1 MVHNMTEGNP
11 IKLILA
17 FTGPLLIGN
26 VFQQFYNIADII
38 IVGRFIGVHALAAV
52 GATAPLF
59 MALLGLTIGMASGFT
74 VIMGQRFGG
83 GDYEGVRRSFSM
95 SLMLSF
101 GLTIL
106 LMLTAWL
113 CMPWFLQLMNI
124 SNELYDDSYHY
135 VMIIAYGLLAMMFY
149 NLLSCACR
157 ALGDSRTPLYFLIFS
172 SLLNVALALLFI
184 TCFGWGVP
192 GSAVA
197 LVLAQAVS
205 AILCLIYMRRHFP
218 ILHLHRRDWHWDTAF
233 ALQHLRIGLPMAAQF
248 LIISLGIII
257 IQSVCNTF
265 GPETI
270 AGFVSATRIEQLALQ
285 PMVSFG
291 IAMAVYSAQN
301 YGAGNYGRIRQ
312 GVRQCSLVSL
322 AFCALAA
329 AAMYLG
335 GRDILS
341 IFTSEHD
348 EFLLQQAWLYITLSV
363 PFYFFSRSDFCL
375 PQCRTGHG
383 NFCSSSYKQHHR
395 TQSSWWSC
403 VFSGQPL
410 GILWHLLCQSCLLDC
425 GMFLYR
431 RLLFL
436 YYGKSEKLV
445 NIQRYNQSAFIF
457 IK

>member
-95 SLMLSF
+95 SLMLSS
-101 GLTIL
+101 GLTVL

-335 GRDILS
+335 GQDILS

-363 PFYFFSRSDFCL
+363 PFYFFSVRFLSTAMPYRAWEFLQFLLQAASSNSVFVVELRIFWPAAGDTLAFVVPVLSAGLRHVSL
-375 PQCRTGHG
+375 PQAVI
-383 NFCSSSYKQHHR
+383 S
-395 TQSSWWSC
+395 
-403 VFSGQPL
+403 
-410 GILWHLLCQSCLLDC
+410 ILWQ
-425 GMFLYR
+425 
-431 RLLFL
+431 
-436 YYGKSEKLV
+436 V
-445 NIQRYNQSAFIF
+445 
-457 IK
+457 